1 MKKILLVVL
10 VLLFS
15 VIKSYCV
22 EVKHQLSTHILDV
35 SKGVG
40 APEVEV
46 QLFKQV
52 KENNTWVLIDKKK
65 TDSNGRIKEFLAQT
79 GIDNK
84 TLDNKGVYKLVFLTN
99 PYFKGNSFYPE
110 VDVVFEIIDDSHYH
124 VPITISNF
132 GYSTY
137 RGN

>member
-15 VIKSYCV
+15 VIKGYCV

-46 QLFKQV
+46 QLFKKV

-65 TDSNGRIKEFLAQT
+65 TDSNGRIKEFLVEN
-79 GIDNK
+79 GVS
-84 TLDNKGVYKLVFLTN
+84 NKGVYKLVFLVAE
-99 PYFKGNSFYPE
+99 YFKGDTFYPE

-132 GYSTY
+132 GYSTD
-137 RGN
+137 RGK

>member
-15 VIKSYCV
+15 VIKGYCV

-46 QLFKQV
+46 QLFKKV

-65 TDSNGRIKEFLAQT
+65 TDSNGRIKEFLVEN
-79 GIDNK
+79 GVS
-84 TLDNKGVYKLVFLTN
+84 NKGVYKLVFLTN

>member
-15 VIKSYCV
+15 VIKGYCV

-52 KENNTWVLIDKKK
+52 KENNTWVLIETKK
-65 TDSNGRIKEFLAQT
+65 TDSNGRIKEFLVEN
-79 GIDNK
+79 GVS
-84 TLDNKGVYKLVFLTN
+84 NKGVYKLVFLTN

-110 VDVVFEIIDDSHYH
+110 VDVVFEISDDSHYH

>member
-15 VIKSYCV
+15 VIKGYCV
-22 EVKHQLSTHILDV
+22 EVKNQLSTHILDV

-52 KENNTWVLIDKKK
+52 KEN
-65 TDSNGRIKEFLAQT
+65 RI
-79 GIDNK
+79 
-84 TLDNKGVYKLVFLTN
+84 Y
-99 PYFKGNSFYPE
+99 
-110 VDVVFEIIDDSHYH
+110 
-124 VPITISNF
+124 PITDIM
-132 GYSTY
+132 
-137 RGN
+137 

>member
-15 VIKSYCV
+15 VIKGYCV
-22 EVKHQLSTHILDV
+22 EVKHQLSTHILDI

-40 APEVEV
+40 APLVEV
-46 QLFKQV
+46 QLFKKV
-52 KENNTWVLIDKKK
+52 KENNTWVLLDTKK
-65 TDSNGRIKEFLAQT
+65 TDSNGRIKEFLLLGD

-84 TLDNKGVYKLVFLTN
+84 GIYKLVFLVAE
-99 PYFKGNSFYPE
+99 YFKGDTFYPE
-110 VDVVFEIIDDSHYH
+110 VDVVFEIRDDSHYH

>member
-15 VIKSYCV
+15 VIKGYCV

-46 QLFKQV
+46 QLFKKV

-65 TDSNGRIKEFLAQT
+65 TDSNGRIKEFLVEN
-79 GIDNK
+79 GVS
-84 TLDNKGVYKLVFLTN
+84 NKGVYKLVFLTN

-110 VDVVFEIIDDSHYH
+110 VDVVFEISDDSHYH